1 MKRRLVSLL
10 SFSTLFVAGNA
21 LSAEP
26 LRFHGTGGAAH
37 ALGPQGREFGA
48 GGGGAATLELP
59 LSGAIGT
66 QVSAGGVVLSKGEA
80 PSDPGL
86 APTTT
91 GNAFLATVGLRAR
104 LFGDSKVAGP
114 WIDANGGFA
123 QTGELSRP
131 AFDTH
136 VGWDFRVSE
145 SSSWDVGPF
154 IGYTQIIQQ
163 ESELRTNDAR
173 IAWIG
178 IQVSLG
184 AREKKPAA
192 APRAEPDRDGDIEA
206 FDLCPKNWLNG
217 PPECRPIPPPAI
229 QIVED
234 DGEERIQ
241 LRDRIHF
248 EYDRARIRP
257 ESYPLVRALARFLVD
272 HREITA
278 VSIEGHADAIGS
290 EEYNQQL
297 SEARAEST
305 RALLV
310 KFGADATRLDVVGH
324 GKSHPQIATDKA
336 DPRNR
341 RVEFYVKR
349 HREQVTGGTPAGT
362 RGRQ

>member
-1 MKRRLVSLL
+1 MKRHLVSIL
-10 SFSTLFVAGNA
+10 SSSALFFAGNA
-21 LSAEP
+21 FGAEP
-26 LRFHGTGGAAH
+26 LRFHATGGAAH
-37 ALGPQGREFGA
+37 ALGPQGREFGT

-59 LSGAIGT
+59 LGSAIGL
-66 QVSAGGVVLSKGEA
+66 QGSAGGVVLSKGET

-86 APTTT
+86 APTAT
-91 GNAFLATVGLRAR
+91 GSAFLATAGMRAR
-104 LFGDSKVAGP
+104 LFGTRTGP
-114 WIDANGGFA
+114 WIDANGGLA
-123 QTGELSRP
+123 QTGNLSRP
-131 AFDTH
+131 AFDAH
-136 VGWDFRVSE
+136 VGWDFALSS

-154 IGYTQIIQQ
+154 IGYTQIVQP
-163 ESELRTNDAR
+163 EGELRANDAR

-178 IQVSLG
+178 IQVSFG
-184 AREKKPAA
+184 SREKRPAA
-192 APRAEPDRDGDIEA
+192 RPPAEPDRDGEIEA
-206 FDLCPKNWLNG
+206 FDLCPKDWLNG
-217 PPECRPIPPPAI
+217 PPECRPLPPPQI
-229 QIVED
+229 QIVDD

-257 ESYPLVRALARFLVD
+257 ESHALVRALARFLVE
-272 HREITA
+272 HAEITA

-310 KFGADATRLDVVGH
+310 RYGADASRLSVVGH
-324 GKSHPQIATDKA
+324 GKSHPQVATEKA

-349 HREQVTGGTPAGT
+349 HREQVTSGAPAGT